1 MIRLRSFVLMAA
13 AALALAACAP
23 SVSPLYRDYEVRAVA
38 ASEEASPDV
47 YARIRAALAE
57 AGWTETEADAPNI
70 VSTEPRQVSDWGLF
84 RTEVALDVAPIG
96 DRHVRVLFHPIRYSF
111 LGGRTKISYLGRG
124 ARRSILP
131 DLNAA
136 FEEQGFEVLG
146 TAKERDEQTRSD
158 GEET

>member
-1 MIRLRSFVLMAA
+1 MIRLRNFVLITTT
-13 AALALAACAP
+13 ALTLAACAP
-23 SVSPLYRDYEVRAVA
+23 SVSPLYRDYEVRAVR

-47 YARIRAALAE
+47 YARIRAALAK
-57 AGWTETEADAPNI
+57 AGWMETEADAPNI
-70 VSTEPRQVSDWGLF
+70 VSTEPRQISGWGLF

-96 DRHVRVLFHPIRYSF
+96 DSHVRVLFHPIRYSF
-111 LGGRTKISYLGRG
+111 LGGRTKIGYLGRG

-146 TAKERDEQTRSD
+146 TAKERDENNRSND
-158 GEET
+158 EET

>member
-1 MIRLRSFVLMAA
+1 MIRLRNFVLMTTT
-13 AALALAACAP
+13 ALTLAACAP
-23 SVSPLYRDYEVRAVA
+23 SVSPLYRDYEVRAVG

-47 YARIRAALAE
+47 YARIRAALAK

-70 VSTEPRQVSDWGLF
+70 VSTEPRQISGWGLF

-96 DRHVRVLFHPIRYSF
+96 DSHVRVLFHPIRYSF
-111 LGGRTKISYLGRG
+111 LGGRTKIGYLGRG

-146 TAKERDEQTRSD
+146 TAKERDENNRSND
-158 GEET
+158 EET